1 MVFGN
6 DQRSDFTQ
14 FFSPNR
20 GQRLSIFLTVGMT
33 PHMGITHTRTHAR
46 TQTHTHDST
55 THTHTDAQA
64 RLHQVQLTRHPHDQT
79 ESKSGDGFTND
90 LSTILRQHPCDQFT
104 THRSTVS
111 VNSPAGSSVR
121 TLKSFG
127 ACQMS
132 LAILGTAI
140 IADVSSFL
148 SRAAT
153 FSLARS
159 VQRHAT
165 QLVY

>member
-1 MVFGN
+1 VR
-6 DQRSDFTQ
+6 QVSCE
-14 FFSPNR
+14 
-20 GQRLSIFLTVGMT
+20 LSYIRI
-33 PHMGITHTRTHAR
+33 HTHTHAR
-46 TQTHTHDST
+46 THTDAHARLHYTHTQ
-55 THTHTDAQA
+55 TDAQA

-90 LSTILRQHPCDQFT
+90 LSTILRHTFRQHPCDQFT
-104 THRSTVS
+104 THRSAVS